1 VLIFQP
7 TQESLPKYVIF
18 NSVDIYNA
26 FTTFITIDNVS
37 RKYENLEK
45 QVSLKLWHHLQVK
58 SKLFTRCHEKH
69 NNNDAVLFLFSN
81 RLIIYLITDLTGQ
94 WLAHVQAERELKCW
108 GAALQ
113 YRPIIYAAKMQ

>member
-58 SKLFTRCHEKH
+58 SKLFTRCYEKH

-94 WLAHVQAERELKCW
+94 
-108 GAALQ
+108 
-113 YRPIIYAAKMQ
+113 